1 MGDTLFRSEDIVVI
15 NEQMPLFQESAD
27 EVDCNDDF
35 SGTASLIFAN
45 PAQIDSVFWSNG
57 EVGFEIDSLSTDLYD
72 YTITT
77 INGCNYYGSVLVSEM
92 EDFYLEIQTTPYTNT
107 SSGSISL
114 YTFGGTMPFTF
125 VLNGDT
131 ISNNVSG
138 LNPGS
143 YSLFVMDANG
153 CVQEETIFID
163 NLSTVGFEAID
174 LELNAYINN
183 NRAIVNSTN
192 PNIDH
197 IELFNISG
205 SNVANLRSTNWEQRE
220 RNIEFDFPYP
230 SGVYIMVIHTQEDIL
245 REKVIKP

>member
-1 MGDTLFRSEDIVVI
+1 
-15 NEQMPLFQESAD
+15 
-27 EVDCNDDF
+27 
-35 SGTASLIFAN
+35 
-45 PAQIDSVFWSNG
+45 
-57 EVGFEIDSLSTDLYD
+57 
-72 YTITT
+72 
-77 INGCNYYGSVLVSEM
+77 
-92 EDFYLEIQTTPYTNT
+92 
-107 SSGSISL
+107 
-114 YTFGGTMPFTF
+114 MPFTF

-138 LNPGS
+138 LTPGS

-183 NRAIVNSTN
+183 NRAIVNTTN

-230 SGVYIMVIHTQEDIL
+230 SGVYIMVIHTQKDIF

>member
-1 MGDTLFRSEDIVVI
+1 MQLLWKRFGIRNGRLLSR
-15 NEQMPLFQESAD
+15 N
-27 EVDCNDDF
+27 
-35 SGTASLIFAN
+35 
-45 PAQIDSVFWSNG
+45 SN
-57 EVGFEIDSLSTDLYD
+57 DSLYKCF
-72 YTITT
+72 I
-77 INGCNYYGSVLVSEM
+77 
-92 EDFYLEIQTTPYTNT
+92 
-107 SSGSISL
+107 GSISI
-114 YTFGGTMPFTF
+114 YTFGGAMPFTF

-143 YSLFVMDANG
+143 HSLFVMDANG

-183 NRAIVNSTN
+183 NRAIVNTTN

-205 SNVANLRSTNWEQRE
+205 SNVS
-220 RNIEFDFPYP
+220 
-230 SGVYIMVIHTQEDIL
+230 
-245 REKVIKP
+245 

>member
-1 MGDTLFRSEDIVVI
+1 
-15 NEQMPLFQESAD
+15 
-27 EVDCNDDF
+27 
-35 SGTASLIFAN
+35 
-45 PAQIDSVFWSNG
+45 
-57 EVGFEIDSLSTDLYD
+57 
-72 YTITT
+72 
-77 INGCNYYGSVLVSEM
+77 
-92 EDFYLEIQTTPYTNT
+92 
-107 SSGSISL
+107 
-114 YTFGGTMPFTF
+114 
-125 VLNGDT
+125 
-131 ISNNVSG
+131 
-138 LNPGS
+138 
-143 YSLFVMDANG
+143 

-183 NRAIVNSTN
+183 NRAIVNTTN

-230 SGVYIMVIHTQEDIL
+230 SGVYIMVIHTQKDIF